1 MSELSWLKYEVILH
15 WAAVAVYIAASAVY
29 TYSVFF
35 KNGRTLTLAV
45 RITAVGLIPH
55 SVALLLRWIEQGHG
69 PYMTRYEVLSSD
81 AWIALVMFLLFSAKW
96 EKVRLAGFVVA
107 PLSFL
112 MLAVAL
118 FSNPAMQNLPPSL
131 RSIWLVMHVS
141 CAKIAA
147 GAITASVGTAILYL
161 VKTSGESAPF
171 SKKIPA
177 ADILDAYSY
186 KFAGFGFTFWT
197 INIAAGA
204 IWAHE
209 SWGRYWGWDPIETW
223 SFITWLMYGIFAHL
237 RVFWKWRG
245 RKSAYALI
253 AVFVISI
260 FTIFILPFVAKTL
273 HSEYFIP

>member
-1 MSELSWLKYEVILH
+1 
-15 WAAVAVYIAASAVY
+15 
-29 TYSVFF
+29 
-35 KNGRTLTLAV
+35 
-45 RITAVGLIPH
+45 
-55 SVALLLRWIEQGHG
+55 
-69 PYMTRYEVLSSD
+69 MTRYEVLSSD
-81 AWIALVMFLLFSAKW
+81 AWIALVMFLSFGAKW
-96 EKVRLAGFVVA
+96 DKVRLAGFVVV

-112 MLAVAL
+112 MLALAL

-131 RSIWLVMHVS
+131 RSIWLVMHVT
-141 CAKIAA
+141 CAKMAA

-161 VKTSGESAPF
+161 VKTSWASAPF
-171 SKKIPA
+171 ANKIPA
-177 ADILDAYSY
+177 AEILDEYSY

-223 SFITWLMYGIFAHL
+223 SFITWLYGIFAHL

-245 RKSAYALI
+245 TRSACALI
-253 AVFVISI
+253 AVFLMSI